1 MPFIVANYV
10 YASSQGQRT
19 HSARTKTSWLM
30 GQDTASNVW
39 TPGPLNLPALTTA
52 PMSRRGRKTLNI
64 ALLLGTSKGSVSIR
78 DLVLA
83 LRLSVDQ
90 VFTLVP
96 RLTSYLGLVLA
107 LIQVLNLVLSLAL
120 TLVSELVLVPVTGSV
135 DLALVLVF
143 PLVLRMVMSLG
154 LILDLNLVLIL
165 V

>member
-1 MPFIVANYV
+1 MPVVTTY
-10 YASSQGQRT
+10 
-19 HSARTKTSWLM
+19 WLM
-30 GQDTASNVW
+30 GQNTASSAW
-39 TPGPLNLPALTTA
+39 TAQPLDSPALTTA

-96 RLTSYLGLVLA
+96 RLTSYLGLV
-107 LIQVLNLVLSLAL
+107 
-120 TLVSELVLVPVTGSV
+120 VLVPVTGSV

-143 PLVLRMVMSLG
+143 PLVLRLVMSLR
-154 LILDLNLVLIL
+154 LILDLNLGLCLELGL